1 MMIALISTVVA
12 LAAACVV
19 LHMRSRL
26 LGERLEA
33 QSIRLA
39 DADQRVRDLTDALA
53 SARAMLLDADRR
65 VADERTAARSAAM
78 VEARMRSD
86 DPAEVAAGLGD
97 ALDALRD
104 RL

>member
-1 MMIALISTVVA
+1 MLIALVSTVVV

-33 QSIRLA
+33 QSFRLA
-39 DADQRVRDLTDALA
+39 EADKRVRDLTDALA

-65 VADERTAARSAAM
+65 VADERAAARSAAM

-97 ALDALRD
+97 AINALRD

>member
-1 MMIALISTVVA
+1 
-12 LAAACVV
+12 
-19 LHMRSRL
+19 
-26 LGERLEA
+26 
-33 QSIRLA
+33 
-39 DADQRVRDLTDALA
+39 
-53 SARAMLLDADRR
+53 MLLDADRR
-65 VADERTAARSAAM
+65 VADERIAARSAAM